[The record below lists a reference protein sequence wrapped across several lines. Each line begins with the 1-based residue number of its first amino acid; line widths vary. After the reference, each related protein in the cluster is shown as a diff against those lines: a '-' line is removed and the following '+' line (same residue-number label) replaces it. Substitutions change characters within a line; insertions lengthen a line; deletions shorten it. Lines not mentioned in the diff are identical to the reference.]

1 MNSNA
6 VDPRFA
12 AILSGPILPTLARL
26 TLPVIVVILA
36 QNFVAVLEAYWV
48 SQLGTE
54 AIAAVALV
62 LPMVLLMG
70 AMSGGGIGGGVAASI
85 ARAKGAGNQALAN
98 ELLWHA
104 MLLAVGFG
112 IIFTAAALLGGPLFY
127 AALGARGGTL
137 SQALAFSGW
146 MFGGS
151 VIFWMV
157 NLIGSALRA
166 SGEVKLPA
174 MVSIG
179 GAVLLIPLSPVLIL
193 GWGPVPALGIAGAG
207 IATLLY
213 YVGSL
218 IIYVRWL
225 RRGDGPLHLHWH
237 PARAAP
243 VRAIMGVG
251 LISAFGAVLSSLTL
265 IALTGSVGQY
275 GVEAVAGYGI
285 ASRVDNLMI
294 PLLFAVGTGV
304 LTMVSAASGAGLHHR
319 AWAVTKLAGLLGFLG
334 AALISA
340 FLLIV
345 PELWM
350 DRFTSDPQVFAAGNL
365 WFRIASPFYCFFG
378 LGLMLYFA
386 AQGLGQMRGPLM
398 AGVIRLAITAGGAT
412 WLAAHAAPMGSVFA
426 AAAAGTVAYGLV
438 NMLAVWTARP
448 RGV

>member
-1 MNSNA
+1 MNA
-6 VDPRFA
+6 RPVDPRFA

-85 ARAKGAGNQALAN
+85 ARAKGAGNQTLAN

-112 IIFTAAALLGGPLFY
+112 IIFTVAALLGGPLFY

-137 SQALAFSGW
+137 DQALAFSGW

-151 VIFWMV
+151 VVFWMV

-193 GWGPVPALGIAGAG
+193 GWGPIPALGIAGAG

-285 ASRVDNLMI
+285 ASRVDSLMI

-304 LTMVSAASGAGLHHR
+304 LTMVSAASGAGLHDR

-412 WLAAHAAPMGSVFA
+412 WLAANAAPMSSVFA

-438 NMLAVWTARP
+438 NMLAVWQARP
-448 RGV
+448 RGG